1 MPKAHD
7 ELAHYWCGMLIFFLP
22 LLLLLRLLLGLF
34 FLLITLW
41 AIWKCRS
48 ESMLEGKAVNASQAF
63 NCKHMVRI
71 CKEAMAKQSFFK
83 KL

>member
-34 FLLITLW
+34 FLANNSLGN
-41 AIWKCRS
+41 
-48 ESMLEGKAVNASQAF
+48 LEMQDWEHG
-63 NCKHMVRI
+63 
-71 CKEAMAKQSFFK
+71 
-83 KL
+83 